1 MIKLFIDRGI
11 FGNYFEVVIEILIV
25 GCIDCDNIL
34 RRCIFVF
41 FIEDEVCGYLSFV
54 LRYY

>member
-11 FGNYFEVVIEILIV
+11 FGSYFYVVMEILLV
-25 GCIDCDNIL
+25 SCIDCDNIL
-34 RRCIFVF
+34 CRCIFVF
-41 FIEDEVCGYLSFV
+41 FEEDEVCGYVSFV